1 MNSLSI
7 YKFTLLN
14 KECENTNMNIFNS
27 IKADL
32 LELIDIKPDL
42 IQLYSLH
49 YARLRDL
56 VKLMELREGMCRME
70 DDSLK
75 ATGQREFMC
84 FLYRYWSSC
93 YEWDIENALKSTL
106 DFNKQ
111 FREPLNI

>member
-1 MNSLSI
+1 
-7 YKFTLLN
+7 
-14 KECENTNMNIFNS
+14 MNIFNS

-32 LELIDIKPDL
+32 LELIDLKPDL

-93 YEWDIENALKSTL
+93 YEWDIENALKSAL

>member
-1 MNSLSI
+1 
-7 YKFTLLN
+7 
-14 KECENTNMNIFNS
+14 MNIFNS

-32 LELIDIKPDL
+32 LELIDLKPDL

-49 YARLRDL
+49 YARLRNL